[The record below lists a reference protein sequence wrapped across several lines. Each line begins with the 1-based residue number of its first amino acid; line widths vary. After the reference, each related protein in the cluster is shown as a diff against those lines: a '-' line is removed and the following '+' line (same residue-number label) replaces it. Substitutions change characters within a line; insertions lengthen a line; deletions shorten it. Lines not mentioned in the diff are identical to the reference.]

1 MQSRTKGDLSDT
13 STQPMNIY
21 LDDFDHHNRYFRN
34 IQHDG
39 TEHRFY
45 FSTEKRTV
53 SPLGFAVWNEQI
65 SVDARLEAN
74 TKFVLTMG
82 DAEQLAL
89 RRCEQFS
96 RKLPPCTY
104 HQVLIDRAEF
114 AVSVMKEQYRT
125 LRRWVSARGLAQS
138 DFVIG
143 SNPRYY
149 RLSFRSMNMKV
160 EDAVLYLKM
169 AGVLLQYCGG
179 AYTIEIDGH
188 LEDLRTY
195 KA

>member
-1 MQSRTKGDLSDT
+1 
-13 STQPMNIY
+13 MNTY

-39 TEHRFY
+39 TEYRFY

-65 SVDARLEAN
+65 SVDDRLETN
-74 TKFVLTMG
+74 TKFVLTMEA
-82 DAEQLAL
+82 AERLAR

-96 RKLPPCTY
+96 QKLPPCTY

-114 AVSVMKEQYRT
+114 AGSVMKEQYRT

-138 DFVIG
+138 DFVIA
-143 SNPRYY
+143 SSPRYY
-149 RLSFRSMNMKV
+149 RLSFRSMNLKA

-179 AYTIEIDGH
+179 AFTIEEDGR
-188 LEDLRTY
+188 LELLRGY